1 MRPHIWRIQE
11 ESTPLIPGANA
22 ILDIQ
27 IAYTLPWVS
36 YPPSTC
42 RVSVFQHDEQVVVV
56 LTETPNNRGVSVT
69 NAVEHIAEMVMSL
82 PLLQEKRP
90 DEIVWIEHYLQRGK
104 YGDIEETW
112 DRVELKWEFREGNWH
127 VTAGVDPRWQQ
138 LNRTEVSRL
147 LGDI

>member
-1 MRPHIWRIQE
+1 MKPHIWSIQE

-27 IAYTLPWVS
+27 IAYTLPWAS

-42 RVSVFQHDEQVVVV
+42 RVSVFQHDEQIVVV

-90 DEIVWIEHYLQRGK
+90 DEIVWIEYYPQRGE

-112 DRVELKWEFREGNWH
+112 DRVELKWEFREDGWH
-127 VTAGVDPRWQQ
+127 VTAGVDPRWQH

-147 LGDI
+147 LA

>member
-1 MRPHIWRIQE
+1 MKPRIWRIQE
-11 ESTPLIPGANA
+11 EHTPLIPEANA

-42 RVSVFQHDEQVVVV
+42 RVSIFQRDEQIVVVMADV
-56 LTETPNNRGVSVT
+56 PNNRGVSVT
-69 NAVEHIAEMVMSL
+69 NAAEHIAEAVMSL

-90 DEIVWIEHYLQRGK
+90 DEIVWIEHYSQRGK
-104 YGDIEETW
+104 YGDTEETW
-112 DRVELKWEFREGNWH
+112 NKVELKWEFREDGWH
-127 VTAGVDPRWQQ
+127 VAAGVDPRRQR

-147 LGDI
+147 LA